1 MMDSLFAKIDAIAV
15 TATALPEDDQAAVD
29 RLTDQLRERLADLD
43 AAKATLEH
51 LHTDSAWLKEKTQDL
66 LNDLTKTRT
75 EARQA
80 HLERVIDYFNHAH
93 DLGLRV
99 PYQWGEQTEHLEDG
113 QLTPH
118 VVDWVLE
125 QLGGKSFLDIATD
138 KLKAAFQ
145 QSAWRVKRSRRHVT
159 LQGFVHVEDSYS
171 GGKKRLSHYAGEK
184 LTVLAK
190 ALGRFERDTTNAPA
204 GLAQRF
210 HELCGYWGEP
220 PFGEPIP
227 TFLLKCS
234 EVVVFKNGNV
244 RLAFA
249 GDAEAA
255 AFTTFYELKISD

>member
-1 MMDSLFAKIDAIAV
+1 MMDSLFAKIDAIQLDP
-15 TATALPEDDQAAVD
+15 TTLPEEDQAAVD

-43 AAKATLEH
+43 AAKATLEN
-51 LHTDSAWLKEKTQDL
+51 LQTDSAWLDRKRQSVLKELAEDRDK
-66 LNDLTKTRT
+66 
-75 EARQA
+75 ARNEHIA
-80 HLERVIDYFNHAH
+80 NIIGHFNSSH
-93 DLGLRV
+93 DLGLQR
-99 PYQWGEQTEHLEDG
+99 PHGWNDEIKELRDD
-113 QLTPH
+113 QLTPF
-118 VVDWVLE
+118 VTDWVLE

-145 QSAWRVKRSRRHVT
+145 QAAWRVKRSRRHVT

-210 HELCGYWGEP
+210 RELCDYWGEP